1 MYDEREKDESKAK
14 QWVVSAR
21 DVDDVEREMRVA
33 ERHRD
38 GRRVSD
44 RMRENRWRRSKQANV
59 WARSCENDGIATK
72 WTKIHIF
79 CYKMLYTVQDEIN
92 NEARKILVQL
102 PHNFLFIVI
111 TKWISEPNHCYC
123 TVEMAET
130 WICKCQESNNVK
142 QHRIF
147 CCLFVLESMKRR

>member
-1 MYDEREKDESKAK
+1 M
-14 QWVVSAR
+14 VSAR

-44 RMRENRWRRSKQANV
+44 RMRENRWRRSEKANV

-79 CYKMLYTVQDEIN
+79 CYKMLYNVYKMKLTMKHGKYLYSFHIISYLSLLP
-92 NEARKILVQL
+92 NE
-102 PHNFLFIVI
+102 
-111 TKWISEPNHCYC
+111 
-123 TVEMAET
+123 
-130 WICKCQESNNVK
+130 
-142 QHRIF
+142 
-147 CCLFVLESMKRR
+147 